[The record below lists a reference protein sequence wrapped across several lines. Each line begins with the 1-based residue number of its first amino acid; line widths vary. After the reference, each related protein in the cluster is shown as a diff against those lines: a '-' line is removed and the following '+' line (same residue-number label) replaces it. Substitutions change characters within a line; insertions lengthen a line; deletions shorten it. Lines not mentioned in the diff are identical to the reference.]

1 MKKRKIFYVL
11 FAFLLM
17 FGLKSNVLA
26 DENFNCYYEDE
37 NTEGRILAFKKIANK
52 WYGYGT
58 VQEGLSSDGKYFNY
72 PVKVVY
78 NDDLIDFGN
87 TEKCPDNVYLG
98 KTKWVATLPKKNY
111 SSYKL
116 IQLNTR
122 YCTYTKE
129 GSNIMWQLIQQPLS
143 LGENLSFFSLRKVRD
158 GNAMPVDEKA
168 SSTKED
174 LHFSILRGSD
184 KAIGNNEKG
193 DPCPSNIYYINK
205 SGGYWTQFGTN
216 YDSSRDNKYIL
227 NSKETTGDGVEK
239 ETSNATARYC
249 IYSAS
254 SISGEYMLR
263 QEADYSIAFYKLTSS
278 SIEDITSHFEL
289 GSIGKRS
296 QNGLLTYCPSVI
308 YRTSDGRFSN
318 EDFGKG
324 KTVQTL
330 NKVNSAVCG
339 TNYIGSNRGR
349 PGYIFIK
356 TSNNYY
362 SFNGNSYF
370 SGKNSTIDY
379 DNSLKNYS
387 SFDINSNPT
396 TVCGK
401 VKIGDHNSW
410 TTMSVQKGISET
422 KEITCAYN
430 KYTDDPFYIKIDTA
444 KKTFSVDISK
454 VSHCTGDVDLSEVKY
469 DDVSENKVECN
480 LSTKLALKN
489 YPGSTKCK
497 LVVSE
502 DGSTANLSDFI
513 DNKQEDENN
522 YSAMVIGDGAT
533 SYRDKT
539 YAIYEAVCG
548 IFKKEEDGGKV
559 FPIIKNLYK
568 ILKIAI
574 PLLVTILTVIE
585 FLKVL
590 FSGEDK
596 TMKDAFKAT
605 ITRFILIAV
614 LVFLPILIEFVI
626 KLTGISENCLGAFI
640 R

>member
-26 DENFNCYYEDE
+26 DENLTCYYEDE

-227 NSKETTGDGVEK
+227 NSK
-239 ETSNATARYC
+239 
-249 IYSAS
+249 
-254 SISGEYMLR
+254 
-263 QEADYSIAFYKLTSS
+263 
-278 SIEDITSHFEL
+278 
-289 GSIGKRS
+289 
-296 QNGLLTYCPSVI
+296 
-308 YRTSDGRFSN
+308 
-318 EDFGKG
+318 
-324 KTVQTL
+324 
-330 NKVNSAVCG
+330 
-339 TNYIGSNRGR
+339 
-349 PGYIFIK
+349 
-356 TSNNYY
+356 
-362 SFNGNSYF
+362 
-370 SGKNSTIDY
+370 
-379 DNSLKNYS
+379 
-387 SFDINSNPT
+387 
-396 TVCGK
+396 
-401 VKIGDHNSW
+401 
-410 TTMSVQKGISET
+410 
-422 KEITCAYN
+422 
-430 KYTDDPFYIKIDTA
+430 
-444 KKTFSVDISK
+444 
-454 VSHCTGDVDLSEVKY
+454 
-469 DDVSENKVECN
+469 
-480 LSTKLALKN
+480 
-489 YPGSTKCK
+489 
-497 LVVSE
+497 
-502 DGSTANLSDFI
+502 
-513 DNKQEDENN
+513 
-522 YSAMVIGDGAT
+522 
-533 SYRDKT
+533 
-539 YAIYEAVCG
+539 
-548 IFKKEEDGGKV
+548 
-559 FPIIKNLYK
+559 
-568 ILKIAI
+568 
-574 PLLVTILTVIE
+574 
-585 FLKVL
+585 
-590 FSGEDK
+590 
-596 TMKDAFKAT
+596 
-605 ITRFILIAV
+605 
-614 LVFLPILIEFVI
+614 
-626 KLTGISENCLGAFI
+626 I
-640 R
+640 RHI